1 MSSPIPAEPVPPAP
15 LPSES
20 VLVEPD
26 AVVSLA
32 AELSALAAELH
43 TDAATCE
50 AAAASFAA
58 ALGDHEGWRLRATAT
73 AWASVYRLL
82 AGQTAALAATMAAA
96 VTAALAHDSVL
107 AAGMGTHRSGVGG
120 RPR

>member
-15 LPSES
+15 LSPES

-26 AVVSLA
+26 AVVALA
-32 AELSALAAELH
+32 AELSVLAAELD

-58 ALGDHEGWRLRATAT
+58 ALGDHDGWRLRATAT

-82 AGQTAALAATMAAA
+82 AGQTAALAAAMTSA
-96 VTAALAHDSVL
+96 VAAALAHDSVL
-107 AAGMGTHRSGVGG
+107 AAGIGTRRPDVGA